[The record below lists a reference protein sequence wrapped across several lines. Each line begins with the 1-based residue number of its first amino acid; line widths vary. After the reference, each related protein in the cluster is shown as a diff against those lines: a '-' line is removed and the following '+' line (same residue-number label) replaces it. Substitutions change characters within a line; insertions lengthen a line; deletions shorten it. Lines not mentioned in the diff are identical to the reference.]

1 MEKRKILPDF
11 PRIHPWESYS
21 AELMT
26 EYRQC
31 VEEGLDVQS
40 LEGLFKAVSDMP
52 AGEHKEQM
60 ADIIFDIVTN
70 LPLRSDYKYVEPD
83 SLEEIKKVRGTVP
96 EKAAVNP
103 DELESKIAGAWY
115 GRICGCFLGKAVE
128 CIRTNELIPVLQK
141 TGNYPMYRYI
151 TRSDLTPEIT
161 DGLKY
166 NLYNGVHPDEAACAP
181 SDDDTNYLVL
191 YQELIE
197 KYGREFTS
205 KSIADFWLA
214 KQPKN
219 AYCTAERVAFRNFA
233 AGFVPHDSAEYKNPY
248 REWIG
253 AQIRADY
260 FGYICPGDPE
270 AASDMAYR
278 DAVISHTKNGIY
290 GEMFAAALIARAA
303 ATKDVRRAVLDALSF
318 IPQNSRFYE
327 SVMRIVADFDG
338 GTQEQ
343 KCFDAIHERW
353 DEHSGH
359 DWCHVLSNVEVV
371 TASLLYGG
379 GDFGKTVCRAVQT
392 GFDTDCNAAT
402 AGSVIGMMHG
412 ISAIGDEWT
421 VPMHGK
427 LDTQI
432 FGVGTVNIADRI
444 AMTLRHIKEK

>member
-1 MEKRKILPDF
+1 MVKRKILPDY
-11 PRIHPWESYS
+11 PNIHPWELYS

-31 VEEGLDVQS
+31 VEEGLDI
-40 LEGLFKAVSDMP
+40 EKYEPLFKAVDAMP
-52 AGEHKEQM
+52 AGESKESM
-60 ADIIFDIVTN
+60 ADAIFDIVIN
-70 LPLRSDYKYVEPD
+70 APMKSDYKYVEPD
-83 SLEEIKKVRGTVP
+83 FFDEIKRERGKVPPKKEADAET
-96 EKAAVNP
+96 
-103 DELESKIAGAWY
+103 LESKISGAWY

-128 CIRTNELIPVLQK
+128 GIRTNELIPVLQK

-151 TRSDLTPEIT
+151 EKSDLTPEVL
-161 DGLKY
+161 DGVRYRLD
-166 NLYNGVHPDEAACAP
+166 NGVHPDEAKCAP

-205 KSIADFWLA
+205 KNVANFWLE

-219 AYCTAERVAFRNFA
+219 AYCTAERVAFRNFV
-233 AGFVPHDSAEYKNPY
+233 AGYAPHDSAQYKNPY
-248 REWIG
+248 RELIG

-290 GEMFAAALIARAA
+290 GEMFAAALIACAA
-303 ATKDVRRAVLDALSF
+303 VENDVRQAVLNALAF
-318 IPQNSRFYE
+318 IPQRSRFFE
-327 SVMRIVADFDG
+327 SVMLVVRAFDNGVA
-338 GTQEQ
+338 E
-343 KCFDAIHERW
+343 KECFDAIHTRW

-359 DWCHVLSNVEVV
+359 DWCHVLSNAEIVV
-371 TASLLYGG
+371 ASLLYSG
-379 GDFGKTVCRAVQT
+379 GDYGKTVCRAVQT

-402 AGSVIGMMHG
+402 AGSVIGIMHG

-421 VPMHGK
+421 SPMHGK

-432 FGVGTVNIADRI
+432 FGVGTVEIADRI
-444 AMTLRHIKEK
+444 AMTLRHIKDK